1 MLRSPPRTSPRS
13 PLPSILTLLL
23 AVFGTAAALPSRAEK
38 ADRSK
43 PMVVEADRDGVLDL
57 QRQVLVYSGNVVIS
71 QGTMILRAERLEMRT
86 LPDGYR
92 AASALGSAAKPASWR
107 QRRDGVDESVEGT
120 ADRIEFD
127 GRADTLRFIGNGA
140 VRRLRAG
147 IVADEITGASILWD
161 NTSEVFKVEGGAAT
175 PTNPTGRVRAVL
187 SPRTEAT
194 ASAPTTTP
202 LTPSRSLGERR

>member
-1 MLRSPPRTSPRS
+1 MLFTLPRSLPRTPG
-13 PLPSILTLLL
+13 PSILALLL
-23 AVFGTAAALPSRAEK
+23 AVCAMAAAPPSWAEK
-38 ADRSK
+38 SDRSK
-43 PMVVEADRDGVLDL
+43 PMVIEADRDGVLDL
-57 QRQVLVYSGNVVIS
+57 QRQVLIYTGNVVIS

-147 IVADEITGASILWD
+147 TVADEITGASILWD

-175 PTNPTGRVRAVL
+175 PANPTGRVRAVL
-187 SPRTEAT
+187 SPRTEAP